1 MMHRGLLLLAL
12 LGAAATGQAAP
23 PEARVRYLSAEQV
36 YLDGGSAVGFA
47 EGDTLQVLRE
57 GKVVATLLVL
67 HAAEH
72 SAACRLL
79 ETRIA
84 LASGDRVR
92 GAERGSAPTPPALA
106 PATPSRSR
114 TAAPTRAPAAASRAH
129 RGRFGGSISLGW
141 DGFRDGGAAER
152 DYDRLSAQLGLRGEN
167 LAGRDL
173 RVELRLRQR
182 TLQRSESATAEATTE
197 QRLRL
202 YAAAIELGASR
213 GRWHLAGGRLAGGR
227 QSGAGALDGVLV
239 GLRMGEAELGGYYGA
254 MPDWRDEGLRDR
266 GTRGGLYLRHRLGA
280 AQWSL
285 EAVGERLDGD
295 SSREYLIA
303 GSSWQGGAFALRE
316 RLELDWNRGWRGER
330 GLDDFQVSTLNASAD
345 WRPRPDFGLGL
356 RVDTRATPLD
366 GEQRS
371 LPDSLFQDART
382 SGSSVNLHWRPLDSA
397 RVGARA
403 GWRER
408 DGSDRGTS
416 SWGID
421 LGLDAPAAP
430 SLHLDL
436 RLSGFDGPAARGLN
450 PSADLRRRFGA
461 GHELGVGGGAY
472 LYTPLGLEARR
483 NHWLRAD
490 GRLALPAR
498 AWLALSIE
506 VDGGDDQRG
515 RHLGA
520 ELGRRF

>member
-1 MMHRGLLLLAL
+1 MRRGVLLLLTL
-12 LGAAATGQAAP
+12 LGAAATGQAAL
-23 PEARVRYLSAEQV
+23 PEARIRYLSAEQV
-36 YLDGGSAVGFA
+36 YLDGGSLAGFA

-57 GKVVATLLVL
+57 GKAVATLLVL

-79 ETRIA
+79 ETRVA
-84 LASGDRVR
+84 LAPGDRVR
-92 GAERGSAPTPPALA
+92 GAERGGATPPPATSPAAPARSRA
-106 PATPSRSR
+106 PATA
-114 TAAPTRAPAAASRAH
+114 TTRPPAAAGRAQ

-141 DGFRDGGAAER
+141 DGFRDDGAAER
-152 DYDRLSAQLGLRGEN
+152 DYDRLSAQLGLRGDN
-167 LAGRDL
+167 LGGRDL
-173 RVELRLRQR
+173 RFDLRLRQR
-182 TLQRSESATAEATTE
+182 NLRRTGAGTSDE

-202 YAAAIELGASR
+202 YAAAFELGANR
-213 GRWHLAGGRLAGGR
+213 GRLHLAAGRLGSGR
-227 QSGAGALDGVLV
+227 PSGAGALDGVLI
-239 GLRMGEAELGGYYGA
+239 GLRWGEAELGGYYGA

-266 GTRGGLYLRHRLGA
+266 GSRGGLYLRHRLGTA
-280 AQWSL
+280 LWSL
-285 EAVGERLDGD
+285 EAVGERLEGD

-303 GSSWQGGAFALRE
+303 GSSWQRGAFALRE

-330 GLDDFQVSTLNASAD
+330 GLDEFQVSALNASAD

-366 GEQRS
+366 GDQRS

-382 SGSSVNLHWRPLDSA
+382 SGSSLNLHWRPLGSA
-397 RVGARA
+397 RLGARA

-408 DGSDRGTS
+408 DGSDRGTR

-421 LGLDAPAAP
+421 LGLDAPSAP
-430 SLHLDL
+430 SVHLDL

-515 RHLGA
+515 QHLGA